1 VLSQADSLDKENTMY
16 VLEDML
22 KMLPEGQWRL
32 EENEAGGFWLVDPE
46 ENMIEFNDSLP
57 AVQRKLYLD
66 LFAQM
71 VNRVPYLLHDLTMER
86 NRSHALIKELRHT
99 KGRVRESYER
109 GVRDSAGVVESVQ
122 VNTPTA
128 RDALVTASE
137 SLIDLIS
144 ID

>member
-1 VLSQADSLDKENTMY
+1 MY

-32 EENEAGGFWLVDPE
+32 DENEAGGFELIDPE
-46 ENMIEFNDSLP
+46 ENVVEFNDSLP

-109 GVRDSAGVVESVQ
+109 GVRDSAGVVESIQ

-137 SLIDLIS
+137 SLIDLIA